1 MFLNKYSLNLRV
13 SICGS
18 INLAAMISGLIF
30 SERMNIYDRFILHY
44 DPSFGMDSII
54 RRQFII

>member
-1 MFLNKYSLNLRV
+1 
-13 SICGS
+13 
-18 INLAAMISGLIF
+18 MISGLIF
-30 SERMNIYDRFILHY
+30 SERMNIYDRFILSY

>member
-1 MFLNKYSLNLRV
+1 
-13 SICGS
+13 
-18 INLAAMISGLIF
+18 MISGLIF
-30 SERMNIYDRFILHY
+30 SERMNIYDRFILY